1 MVSKKKVRIK
11 CECGKEI
18 IGFSQKHAEM
28 NMLIHVKTSI
38 RHHDIIKLLKKRGL
52 K

>member
-1 MVSKKKVRIK
+1 MVGKKKVMIK
-11 CECGKEI
+11 CECGKEV

-38 RHHDIIKLLKKRGL
+38 RHHDIIKLLKEKRL